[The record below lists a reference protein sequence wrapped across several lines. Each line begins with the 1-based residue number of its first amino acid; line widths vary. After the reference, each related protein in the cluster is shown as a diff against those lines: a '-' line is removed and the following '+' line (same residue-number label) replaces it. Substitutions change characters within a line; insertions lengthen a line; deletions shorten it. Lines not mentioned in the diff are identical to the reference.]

1 MNIYKKYYIYLC
13 LCIIANT
20 LLLKG
25 QNINMPVS
33 LAWKPVCYE
42 QFQADTLT
50 PYLYF
55 EQATN
60 DEMHPLMPYYQIHIP
75 ILHTYDTYKVH
86 ITNTVWQALTAEE
99 LKCIDTSIID
109 NTLNMNYT
117 TTETMKKAYLYIKLL
132 PFRNNGTNIEKLVS
146 FNITADYTVGK
157 PVKRQ
162 KTHSY
167 ATQSVLSTGNFYKIA
182 ITQTGIYKLTYNDL
196 KALGMSMP
204 VKTDHIALYGHGGYM
219 LPQNTGEEIYNDLQE
234 VSIYT
239 IDKNNNGTFDN
250 EDYVLFYGVGVT
262 QWEPYAIDPICQY
275 KHNMN
280 IYSRQ
285 AYYFITA
292 DEGIGNKKRIS
303 SLAGT
308 NATPTHMVNTYYYR
322 HVYEEDNINIC
333 KVGNQWFADEFKSTT
348 TRKYK
353 FDIPGLTS
361 KNVYFSFSW
370 ASTSSAPACFTTDI
384 NGSKSFN
391 TYMASGNI
399 TNITDYKNFTP
410 TGEHIN
416 VTITYSKPTL
426 SSIGYLDYIEIH
438 ATCALQQGS
447 AQVDFRNP
455 EITGSGHVA
464 KYSFN
469 TLGKSTRIW
478 DVTDRYNIKEVQCTA
493 AGQYME
499 FTLTADSTREMVAFD
514 GSSYLSVTPIGKV
527 ENQNLHGLSNIDFI
541 IITHPDFLSAA
552 QRLAQY
558 RNSQNIKTA
567 VVTTTQVYNEFSSG
581 ACDLSAIRN
590 FLKMFY
596 DRNEEHMVKNALLI
610 GKTSYDPRQIEGKAP
625 CYIPNYQGKN
635 IFDNH
640 NNVSTDNYI
649 AKLADGKGAN
659 NYGTMD
665 IGLGRWPV
673 ATTSQANALVEK
685 SIRYGAMNDLSG
697 NSGKISNMGNWRNII
712 SFISDDDADYA
723 HLFNPEA
730 ICNKLISTYY
740 PIYNVEK
747 VYSDAYKKEASSQGA
762 RYPEVTKMIN
772 YRVNNGCLFMTYFG
786 HGGDNGW
793 SHERILTL
801 SDINSWTNTYAM
813 PIFYTACCTFAGYD
827 QGSSSPGE
835 RTLLSANGGGI
846 GLITSTRNSSSGPN
860 ETLGMA
866 LFRNALKSENN
877 THLTIG
883 EVYATAQSE
892 YPYES
897 YIYLGDPS
905 VTPAY
910 PQMNIVTDSINH
922 IAYHSFTDT
931 LKSLTYVHVQGHIE
945 DAAHKKLTQFNGWVY
960 PTIYDKAAIV
970 ETLNNNGKDS
980 VYHFSLQ
987 KSIIFKGKAKAENG
1001 DFHFSFMMPKD
1012 INYEY
1017 GMGKISY
1024 YAAGSNIDANGYNNV
1039 LIGGMNDT
1047 TINDDAGPDI
1057 KLYLNDKA
1065 FVSGGTCT
1073 ATPIVKAEISD
1084 ESGLNT
1090 AGAGIGHDMMI
1101 IIDHDIANAIT
1112 VNDYFTFNENSYTSG
1127 TLSYALSSL
1136 AAGTH
1141 TLSVRAWDIVNN
1153 MGEAE
1158 IEFEVLNDTGLVLN
1172 HVLNYPNPFTT
1183 HTDFY
1188 FEHNQPNTLLNIHIS
1203 IFTISGKVVKN
1214 IHSSQCT
1221 EGFRSKAIPWDGKDD
1236 YGNTLAKGV
1245 YLYKLMVRMP
1255 NGSTT
1260 EKIEKIV
1267 IL

>member
-1 MNIYKKYYIYLC
+1 MCLC
-13 LCIIANT
+13 LIANA
-20 LLLKG
+20 LILKG
-25 QNINMPVS
+25 QNINMPVT

-42 QFQADTLT
+42 QFQADTAT

-60 DEMHPLMPYYQIHIP
+60 DEMHPLIPYYQTYIP
-75 ILHTYDTYKVH
+75 ILHTYDHYNVH
-86 ITNTVWQALTAEE
+86 ITHALWQNLTAEE
-99 LKCIDTSIID
+99 LKCIDTSIINNELD
-109 NTLNMNYT
+109 INYS
-117 TTETMKKAYLYIKLL
+117 TTETMKKAYLYIKFL
-132 PFRNNGTNIEKLVS
+132 PFRKNGQHIEKLVS
-146 FNITADYTVGK
+146 FNITADYTAGM
-157 PVKRQ
+157 PAKRQ
-162 KTHSY
+162 KAHDY

-182 ITQTGIYKLTYNDL
+182 LTQTGIYKLTYNDL

-204 VKTDHIALYGHGGYM
+204 VKMDNIALFGNGGHM
-219 LPQNTGEEIYNDLQE
+219 LPQKTDDEVYDDLQE
-234 VSIYT
+234 VAIST
-239 IDKNNNGTFDN
+239 VDRNNNGLFDN
-250 EDYVLFYGVGVT
+250 DDYILFYGVGVIKWT
-262 QWEPYAIDPICQY
+262 PYAIDPMCQY
-275 KHNMN
+275 EHSMN
-280 IYSRQ
+280 VYSKQ

-292 DEGIGNKKRIS
+292 DAGIGNKKRV
-303 SLAGT
+303 GT
-308 NATPTHMVNTYYYR
+308 LTGTTATPTHLVNTYYYR

-333 KVGNQWFADEFKSTT
+333 KTGTQWFADEFKGTT
-348 TRKYK
+348 TRKYD
-353 FDIPGLTS
+353 FNIPGLTS
-361 KNVYFSFSW
+361 NYVYFSFSW
-370 ASTSSAPACFTTDI
+370 ASTSSAAAYFTTTI
-384 NGSKSFN
+384 NNSKSFN
-391 TYMASGNI
+391 TYMAAGNVA
-399 TNITDYKNFTP
+399 NVTDYKNYTP
-410 TGEHIN
+410 TGDNIN
-416 VTITYSKPTL
+416 ITLTYSKPTL

-438 ATCALQQGS
+438 ATCSLQQGK

-464 KYSFN
+464 KYDFN

-478 DVTDRYNIKEVQCTA
+478 DVTDRHNVKEVQCTA
-493 AGQYME
+493 NGKHME

-514 GSSYLSVTPIGKV
+514 GSSYLSATPIGKV
-527 ENQNLHGLSNIDFI
+527 ENQNLHGLAAADFI
-541 IITHPDFLSAA
+541 IITHPDFLAAA

-558 RNSQNIKTA
+558 RNSQNIKTIVA
-567 VVTTTQVYNEFSSG
+567 TTTQIYNEFGSG

-596 DRNEEHMVKNALLI
+596 DRDGANMPKNALLI
-610 GKTSYDPRQIEGKAP
+610 GKTSYDPRHIEGKAP

-640 NNVSTDNYI
+640 SNPSTDNYMT
-649 AKLADGKGAN
+649 KLADGKGAN
-659 NYGTMD
+659 NTGTMD
-665 IGLGRWPV
+665 MGLGRWPV
-673 ATTSQANALVEK
+673 STTAQANAMVEK
-685 SIRYGAMNDLSG
+685 SIRYGAMEDLSG

-712 SFISDDDADYA
+712 SFISDDDADYP
-723 HLFNPEA
+723 HMFNPEN
-730 ICNKLISTYY
+730 IFNKVIDAYY

-747 VYSDAYKKEASSQGA
+747 VYSDAYRKEASSQGA

-801 SDINSWTNTYAM
+801 SDIASWTNTYAM
-813 PIFYTACCTFAGYD
+813 PIFYTACCSFAAYD
-827 QGSSSPGE
+827 QGTSSPGE
-835 RTLLSANGGGI
+835 RVLLSANGGGI
-846 GLITSTRNSSSGPN
+846 GLITSTRNSSSWPN
-860 ETLGMA
+860 EELGKA
-866 LFRNALKSENN
+866 LFRNALKSTLN

-883 EVYATAQSE
+883 EVYAQAQIE
-892 YPYES
+892 YPYEA
-897 YIYLGDPS
+897 YTYLGDPS
-905 VTPAY
+905 VTPAF

-922 IAYHSFTDT
+922 IAYSTFTDT
-931 LKSLTYVHVQGHIE
+931 LKSLTYVHIQGHIE
-945 DAAHKKLTQFNGWVY
+945 DASHNKLTQFNGWVY
-960 PTIYDKAAIV
+960 PTIYDKATIV
-970 ETLNNNGKDS
+970 ETINNNGQDS
-980 VYHFSLQ
+980 VHHFSQQ

-1024 YAAGSNIDANGYNNV
+1024 YAAGSNMDANGYNNV
-1039 LIGGMNDT
+1039 LIGGINDT
-1047 TINDDAGPDI
+1047 TINDNEGPDI

-1112 VNDYFTFNENSYTSG
+1112 VNDYFTFNEDSYTSG
-1127 TLSYALSSL
+1127 TLAYALSTL
-1136 AAGTH
+1136 KTGPH

-1188 FEHNQPNTLLNIHIS
+1188 FEHNQPNTLLDIHIS

-1214 IHSSQCT
+1214 LHSSQCT
-1221 EGFRSKAIPWDGKDD
+1221 AGFRSEAIPWDGKDD